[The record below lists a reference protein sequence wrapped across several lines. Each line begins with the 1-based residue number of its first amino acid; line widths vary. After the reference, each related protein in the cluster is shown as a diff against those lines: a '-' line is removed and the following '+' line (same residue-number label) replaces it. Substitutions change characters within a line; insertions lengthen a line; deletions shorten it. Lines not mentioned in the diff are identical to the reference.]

1 METTKIFEKLL
12 GSFSSFNKAAILT
25 AAMAMAFAG
34 QADAA
39 SVTAYSDKTSFD
51 AAAGTTVLEEFS
63 AGRCCSS
70 YTEINDTT
78 VSGIKDGVTYSLVT
92 PFTGQYPL
100 IFNGGGGFSG
110 QWLHSYTYG
119 GNSALKVA
127 FDNPVSA
134 FAFDTNSFMG
144 TGFTATI
151 NFLNGGTSIQTES
164 GISGSA
170 MQFFGFTS
178 DMAIASVEIQ
188 GTGATSFNF
197 ALDNFQFGG
206 AVPAVPLPAA
216 LPMLLAAL
224 GGFGFMARRRK
235 TA

>member
-1 METTKIFEKLL
+1 MTKIIKKLL
-12 GSFSSFNKAAILT
+12 GSFSSLNKAAILT

-51 AAAGTTVLEEFS
+51 AAAGTTVLEDFS
-63 AGRCCSS
+63 AGACCSV
-70 YTEINDTT
+70 YTQINDTT
-78 VSGIKDGVTYSLVT
+78 VSGIKDGATYSLAT
-92 PFTGQYPL
+92 PFTGL
-100 IFNGGGGFSG
+100 NSFLFNGGGGFSG
-110 QWLHSYTYG
+110 PWLDSYTYG

-134 FAFDTNSFMG
+134 FAFETNSFMG

-151 NFLNGGTSIQTES
+151 NFTNGGTSVQTGS
-164 GISGSA
+164 GISGTA

-188 GTGATSFNF
+188 GIGNNSHNF
-197 ALDNFQFGG
+197 SLDNFQFGG